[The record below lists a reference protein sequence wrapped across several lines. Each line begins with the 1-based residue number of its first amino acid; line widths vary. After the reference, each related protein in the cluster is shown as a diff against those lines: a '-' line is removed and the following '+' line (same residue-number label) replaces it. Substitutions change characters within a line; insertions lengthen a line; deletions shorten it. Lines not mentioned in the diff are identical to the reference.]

1 MGSWALRHN
10 VTLAALTD
18 FLKLLRPFF
27 PYFPKDGR
35 TLLQTTR
42 VSEIAPLGNGHF
54 LYLHLQPLLDL
65 LPNNDSTIAELQV
78 NMDGLPLYR
87 SSNTQF
93 WPILGSLNKSDPFV
107 IAVYCGNGKPDVNL
121 FLRDFITEATYLKNR
136 VHIKAIVCDTPAR
149 SFIKSSKSHCGY

>member
-1 MGSWALRHN
+1 MGSWTLRHN

-18 FLKLLRPFF
+18 FLMALTDSERWQNTSSNF
-27 PYFPKDGR
+27 
-35 TLLQTTR
+35 R

-121 FLRDFITEATYLKNR
+121 FVRDFITEATYLKNR